1 MFDIG
6 WTELLV
12 LGAIALIVVGPKDLP
27 GLLRT
32 LGQTAGKARRMAR
45 EFQSSMEDAAREAD
59 VSELRDVQKS
69 MSDWNRRVGGET
81 PKRFAERMAKQAE
94 GAAGKP
100 AAADPAAAAPA
111 PASSPAAPAPA
122 SSPAAPAPTDAPAP
136 SAAAEAA
143 PAAPAPQPPAA
154 ADRPGAR
161 APAETRDAGEAAPR
175 RDA

>member
-45 EFQSSMEDAAREAD
+45 EFQNSMEDAAREAD

-69 MSDWNRRVGGET
+69 MADWNRRVGGET

-94 GAAGKP
+94 GTSGKP
-100 AAADPAAAAPA
+100 APAKPADPAAPPPA
-111 PASSPAAPAPA
+111 PA
-122 SSPAAPAPTDAPAP
+122 
-136 SAAAEAA
+136 
-143 PAAPAPQPPAA
+143 
-154 ADRPGAR
+154 
-161 APAETRDAGEAAPR
+161 
-175 RDA
+175 

>member
-100 AAADPAAAAPA
+100 AAADSADPAA
-111 PASSPAAPAPA
+111 AAPAPA

-143 PAAPAPQPPAA
+143 PAAPAPQPPPA
-154 ADRPGAR
+154 ADRPGAQ